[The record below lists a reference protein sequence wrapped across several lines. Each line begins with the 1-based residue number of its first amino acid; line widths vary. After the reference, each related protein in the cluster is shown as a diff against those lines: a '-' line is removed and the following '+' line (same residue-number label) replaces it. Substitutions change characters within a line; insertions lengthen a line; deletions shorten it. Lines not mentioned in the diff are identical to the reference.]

1 MNTCPHCGKK
11 TIGSWAKW
19 VSHPI
24 RPVQCSACQGLSFV
38 PSAVLGGIWVGS
50 VLLLAIA
57 GFASSALQNAWVLV
71 GGALASAAFYGWRWT
86 KTSLTST
93 GAAVV
98 DQVTKRNTRIT
109 VIWLLISALF
119 N

>member
-1 MNTCPHCGKK
+1 MHTCPHCGNK
-11 TIGSWAKW
+11 TVGNWAKW
-19 VSHPI
+19 VSHQI
-24 RPVQCSACQGLSFV
+24 RPAQCSACKGLSFV
-38 PSAVLGGIWVGS
+38 PRAVSGGIWVCS

-71 GGALASAAFYGWRWT
+71 GGALTSATFYVWRWT

-93 GAAVV
+93 DTAVV